1 MRKNFILILS
11 LIAIIAILSSC
22 SNDKNTQ
29 YSTTEEGNKD
39 DTSNE
44 SSNTFLIRIINMFK
58 KFRN

>member
-29 YSTTEEGNKD
+29 YSTSEEGIQDVLFEDEMYGQPGKHLFN
-39 DTSNE
+39 
-44 SSNTFLIRIINMFK
+44 FF
-58 KFRN
+58 

>member
-29 YSTTEEGNKD
+29 YSTTEEGIQDVLFEDEMYGQQGKRLFN
-39 DTSNE
+39 
-44 SSNTFLIRIINMFK
+44 FF
-58 KFRN
+58 